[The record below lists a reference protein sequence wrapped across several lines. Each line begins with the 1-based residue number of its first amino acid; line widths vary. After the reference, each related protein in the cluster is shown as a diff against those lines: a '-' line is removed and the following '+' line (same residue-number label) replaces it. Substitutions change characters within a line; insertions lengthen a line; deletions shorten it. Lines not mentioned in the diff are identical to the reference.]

1 MLGSPDLAVAA
12 IHEGVGMHFRFTV
25 LLGCLAA
32 ACMACGS
39 GPTALPTPGG
49 SPTSAV
55 TAVATESMTEEPT
68 ASPTPS
74 PTIRT
79 SGPAWT
85 TKAVAVYPKATDDG
99 AVQVNLGAAF
109 PVTLT
114 SKSATI
120 EGVTWDEITW
130 QTPGRHATGWLPA
143 AAVTLTQPD
152 GMAAAA
158 IGALDEDLGEYLAKL
173 GNRIGVVAYD
183 VTRGVTYTYNP
194 TRTYFVASSIKV
206 PILLTFLTQLE
217 AKKREPT
224 AHEKSLMRTMI
235 ENSNNTSASA
245 LYAEIGEGKGLNAFM
260 KSMGIKGLTP
270 HVYGTPGSWGHST
283 ISATTMVA
291 LLTKLHDGS
300 VLNDAHR
307 ALALGYMSH
316 IDSAGRAGIGDSS
329 PKGAKWWMKDGWTTA
344 LDGTGTSVVNT
355 SGIVTLGAETYILS
369 VYTNGNRG
377 FAAGQKIVR
386 HVCSIVGD
394 RLTKTP

>member
-1 MLGSPDLAVAA
+1 
-12 IHEGVGMHFRFTV
+12 MHFRFTG

-32 ACMACGS
+32 VCMACGS
-39 GPTALPTPGG
+39 GPTALPSPGG
-49 SPTSAV
+49 SSASAA
-55 TAVATESMTEEPT
+55 TAVETASMTAAPT
-68 ASPTPS
+68 DSPTPS

-114 SKSATI
+114 SKSATV
-120 EGVTWDEITW
+120 EGATWDEITW
-130 QTPGRHATGWLPA
+130 QTPGRHATGWVPA
-143 AAVTLTQPD
+143 AAVTLTQPE
-152 GMAAAA
+152 GMATAA
-158 IGALDEDLGEYLAKL
+158 INALDEDLGEYLAKL
-173 GNRIGVVAYD
+173 GNRIGVVA
-183 VTRGVTYTYNP
+183 

-224 AHEKSLMRTMI
+224 AHEQSLMRTMI

-245 LYAEIGEGKGLNAFM
+245 LYAAIGEGKGLNAFM
-260 KSMGIKGLTP
+260 KSVGISGLTP

-316 IDSAGRAGIGDSS
+316 IDSAGRVGIGDSS

-369 VYTNGNRG
+369 VYTNGDRG
-377 FAAGQKIVR
+377 YAAGWKIVR
-386 HVCSIVGD
+386 HVSSIVGD
-394 RLTKTP
+394 RLTRTP